1 MVCLWWIGVV
11 KDRWPRASLFSF
23 SKTCRQTFPAHP
35 PTYAQTTSYICG
47 KTPTSEL
54 QIFKVLKPE
63 SLRNLLADLFSIK
76 SSHQTS
82 SKSVSRAWLQT
93 RLLCNTNSIRPH
105 LLSLDVTEHHKHSA
119 KYLLVCSRNSGLG
132 PHEGSKRDRFLKWGI
147 TDEKPIHIHRR

>member
-1 MVCLWWIGVV
+1 MVCLWWIGVILLKV

-63 SLRNLLADLFSIK
+63 SLRNLLADLFSI
-76 SSHQTS
+76 S
-82 SKSVSRAWLQT
+82 
-93 RLLCNTNSIRPH
+93 LLRIKLHPKVYRVH
-105 LLSLDVTEHHKHSA
+105 
-119 KYLLVCSRNSGLG
+119 
-132 PHEGSKRDRFLKWGI
+132 GSKPVFCV
-147 TDEKPIHIHRR
+147 TQTASVHIYCHWTLQSIINIPLNISLCVPETLVWDHTREVNVTGFWSEE